1 MTLFSVSMSVVCLL
15 LFVSLYFNIKHG
27 ILIVRVQES
36 IEDCLDVLDEKYRR
50 MSEISEKPIFFDSM
64 EVRSVI
70 SEIKS
75 SRDSVLYVANVLT
88 SAGSNNK
95 IENQQGENE

>member
-1 MTLFSVSMSVVCLL
+1 
-15 LFVSLYFNIKHG
+15 
-27 ILIVRVQES
+27 
-36 IEDCLDVLDEKYRR
+36 

-64 EVRSVI
+64 EVRSVV

-75 SRDSVLYVANVLT
+75 SRDSILYVANILT
-88 SAGSNNK
+88 AAGDENIIK

>member
-1 MTLFSVSMSVVCLL
+1 
-15 LFVSLYFNIKHG
+15 LYFNIKHG
-27 ILIVRVQES
+27 ILIIRVQES
-36 IEDCLDVLDEKYRR
+36 IEDCLDILDEKYRK

-64 EVRSVI
+64 EVRSVV

-75 SRDSVLYVANVLT
+75 SRDSILYVANILT
-88 SAGSNNK
+88 AAGDENIIK